1 MTRRSMATGVAAI
14 LGIVVSAA
22 LAWAASQLAG
32 QRVGLASEP
41 LSVATG
47 LAPRPR
53 STLPRAPGR
62 RGDDHPVA
70 SRRPRAVVSRT
81 TADRI
86 PVSPA
91 ATTSPP
97 AAVSATPAVVTQT
110 GTTTT
115 SAAAAPHPSTVGS
128 RGAFVPAL
136 TGTARHPGHHG
147 DGGDQHDD

>member
-53 STLPRAPGR
+53 LTPARVPGR
-62 RGDDHPVA
+62 RGDDHPVTG
-70 SRRPRAVVSRT
+70 RRPRPVISRT
-81 TADRI
+81 TALRT
-86 PVSPA
+86 PVPSA
-91 ATTSPP
+91 ATPSPP
-97 AAVSATPAVVTQT
+97 AAASATPAVVTQT

-115 SAAAAPHPSTVGS
+115 AAPAPHPSTAGS
-128 RGAFVPAL
+128 RGAFVPAV
-136 TGTARHPGHHG
+136 TGTARHHG

>member
-1 MTRRSMATGVAAI
+1 MTRRSMATGVAAM

-53 STLPRAPGR
+53 STPARAPGR
-62 RGDDHPVA
+62 RGDDHPGA
-70 SRRPRAVVSRT
+70 ARRPRAVVSRT
-81 TADRI
+81 TAARI

-110 GTTTT
+110 GTTT

-128 RGAFVPAL
+128 RGAFVPAV

>member
-32 QRVGLASEP
+32 QHVGLASEP
-41 LSVATG
+41 LAVATG

-53 STLPRAPGR
+53 LTPARGPGR

-70 SRRPRAVVSRT
+70 ARRPRPVSSRT
-81 TADRI
+81 PAVRTPA
-86 PVSPA
+86 SSA
-91 ATTSPP
+91 ATPSPP
-97 AAVSATPAVVTQT
+97 AAFSATPAVVTQT
-110 GTTTT
+110 GTATT
-115 SAAAAPHPSTVGS
+115 AAPAPHPSTAGS
-128 RGAFVPAL
+128 RGAFVPAV
-136 TGTARHPGHHG
+136 TGAARHPGHHG